1 MSSHPSDR
9 RRLARIPLT
18 CRVVVGER
26 FSTWVTRTQDVG
38 PRGCRLEAPHPVRAG
53 ALLRLSLEAGGE
65 QPPLEAVGQVVWS
78 RDAPAPEA
86 GVAFTGSVRGGA
98 AGGTA
103 WLDAL
108 LASELRKVAREGRR
122 LGPLGEVRLHLG
134 SAPGVTLDPES
145 LAVVKRVRSGET
157 IAGLAHTR
165 AGLEAVL
172 RLLGAGTITASRAN
186 VDPEGWRRAFA
197 VIADFAKVSD
207 SPRRDP
213 HVIVLPP
220 LPEGDRPR
228 ERSIEALIEQ
238 YLRDTA

>member
-53 ALLRLSLEAGGE
+53 SLLRLTLEVGGD

-78 RDAPAPEA
+78 RDAPAPQA
-86 GVAFTGSVRGGA
+86 GVAFTGSVRGAA

-108 LASELRKVAREGRR
+108 LAAEIRKVAREGRR

-134 SAPGVTLDPES
+134 SAPGVTLDAEA
-145 LAVVKRVRSGET
+145 LAVLRAVRGGET

-172 RLLGAGTITASRAN
+172 RLLAAGTITACR
-186 VDPEGWRRAFA
+186 VGQDPEGWRRAFA
-197 VIADFAKVSD
+197 VIADFAKASGP
-207 SPRRDP
+207 PRREP
-213 HVIVLPP
+213 HVIVLPAA
-220 LPEGDRPR
+220 PEGERPR
-228 ERSIEALIEQ
+228 ERAIEALVEQ